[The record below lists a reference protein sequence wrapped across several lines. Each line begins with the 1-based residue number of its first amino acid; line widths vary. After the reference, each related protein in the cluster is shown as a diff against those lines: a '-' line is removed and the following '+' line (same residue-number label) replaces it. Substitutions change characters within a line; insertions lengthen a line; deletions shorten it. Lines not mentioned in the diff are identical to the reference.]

1 MEANVCEPLAR
12 GTPERGDSMAPSPAW
27 RILLTEDN
35 PINQRVVV
43 GILEQQGHSVCVTG
57 NGKEALAA
65 WEREHFDLALFDL
78 EMPEMD
84 GLEATAAIRAGERQA
99 GRRMPILAVTSCA
112 SPEDR
117 ERCRA
122 AGMDGHLTKPVQAAT
137 LLQAIRDRLQ
147 GTQNA
152 FAQEAREIH
161 EEMLINYQD
170 LLERVDGN
178 MRLVSEIAQMLLE
191 DCPQW
196 MAEIRESICQGD
208 ASRLK
213 LAAHTFSGAVA
224 NFGAE
229 EAHKAARALES
240 MGRSGNLAGAHAALI
255 DLESALDRLQPALC
269 GLAAASAG

>member
-1 MEANVCEPLAR
+1 MAAYVCEPLAR
-12 GTPERGDSMAPSPAW
+12 GNPERRAPMAPSPAW
-27 RILLTEDN
+27 RILLAEDN

-65 WEREHFDLALFDL
+65 WEQESFDLALFDL

-84 GLEATAAIRAGERQA
+84 GLEATAAIRAGERQT
-99 GRRMPILAVTSCA
+99 GRRLPILAVTSCA

-147 GTQNA
+147 GTLNA

-161 EEMLINYQD
+161 EDMVINYQD

-178 MRLVSEIAQMLLE
+178 QRLVGEIAQMLLE
-191 DCPQW
+191 DCPHW
-196 MAEIRESICQGD
+196 MADIRDSVREGD
-208 ASRLK
+208 APRLK

-229 EAHKAARALES
+229 QAHKAARALES
-240 MGRSGNLAGAHAALI
+240 MGRSGDLAGADAALG
-255 DLESALDRLQPALC
+255 DLELALGRLQPVLC
-269 GLAAASAG
+269 GLAATSAG